1 MKLTIT
7 IQMDNAAFVDENPSG
22 TEAAR
27 ILRKL
32 ASRIDGEQCAAGDV
46 TPCLDYNGNKVGEA
60 KVTK

>member
-7 IQMDNAAFVDENPSG
+7 FNMDNAAFEDNSG

-32 ASRIDGEQCAAGDV
+32 AARIDGEECTVGDV
-46 TPCLDYNGNKVGEA
+46 MPCIDLNGNNVGSAE
-60 KVTK
+60 VTE